1 MKKHCKI
8 CGVEV
13 SLELKNIWPSNFK
26 SSHYN
31 CIDCSKKKEAERRET
46 KEWKE
51 YHSDYGKKDYA
62 ENKEV
67 YAQNGKAYRST
78 ERGKAFRNNSQ
89 RKRKIRINK
98 ATPNWEGDD
107 EMIKLV
113 YMKAQQWGFAVDHII
128 PVGHK
133 LVCGLHT
140 WHNLQLLSTSENSKK
155 HNKFLEDW

>member
-1 MKKHCKI
+1 MKKCTQ
-8 CGVEV
+8 CDTEV

-26 SSHYN
+26 ASRYW
-31 CIDCSKKKEAERRET
+31 CIDCSKKKDEKRRET

-51 YHSDYGKKDYA
+51 YHREYGKKHDA
-62 ENKEV
+62 ENTDV
-67 YAQNGKAYRST
+67 YAQKTKAYRSSP
-78 ERGKAFRNNSQ
+78 EGKAIRNNCN
-89 RKRKIRINK
+89 RKRAIKIER
-98 ATPNWEGDD
+98 ATPNWAGD
-107 EMIKLV
+107 ELIKLV
-113 YMKAQQWGFAVDHII
+113 YLKAQEWGFAVDHII

>member
-51 YHSDYGKKDYA
+51 YHREYGKKHYA
-62 ENKEV
+62 ENTDV
-67 YAQNGKAYRST
+67 YAQNTKAYRSSP
-78 ERGKAFRNNSQ
+78 EGKAIRNNCN
-89 RKRKIRINK
+89 RKRAIKIER
-98 ATPNWEGDD
+98 ATPNWAGD
-107 EMIKLV
+107 ELIKLV
-113 YMKAQQWGFAVDHII
+113 YLKSQEWGFAVDHII

-133 LVCGLHT
+133 MVCGLHT

>member
-26 SSHYN
+26 SSHYR

-67 YAQNGKAYRST
+67 YAQNGKAYRSSR
-78 ERGKAFRNNSQ
+78 EGKAVRNNCNRRRQ
-89 RKRKIRINK
+89 RGIIRSAQARRRQCAKLNLGYTICQDHNHEMLLCK
-98 ATPNWEGDD
+98 AI
-107 EMIKLV
+107 MR
-113 YMKAQQWGFAVDHII
+113 Q
-128 PVGHK
+128 
-133 LVCGLHT
+133 
-140 WHNLQLLSTSENSKK
+140 
-155 HNKFLEDW
+155 

>member
-13 SLELKNIWPSNFK
+13 SLELKNIWLSNFK
-26 SSHYN
+26 RSHYR

-51 YHSDYGKKDYA
+51 YHRKYGKKDYA

-67 YAQNGKAYRST
+67 YAQNGKAYRSSP
-78 ERGKAFRNNSQ
+78 EGKAVRNNCNRRRQ
-89 RKRKIRINK
+89 IKIK
-98 ATPNWEGDD
+98 EATPNWDGD
-107 EMIKLV
+107 ELIKLV
-113 YMKAQQWGFAVDHII
+113 YLKAQEWGFAVDHII
-128 PVGHK
+128 PVGNK

-140 WHNLQLLSTSENSKK
+140 WHNLQLLSKSENSKK
-155 HNKFLEDW
+155 HNNFIQDW